1 MSLSQKWIFVVAQ
14 ACGFCVIA
22 GGVQANS
29 WALTVSK
36 PAAVP
41 SCGRHQL
48 DGIPASD
55 KIMAH
60 RQFELP
66 TLSYAGDSGPAHW
79 NVPLTLLVDA
89 SGRVACQSMD
99 SDFGE
104 PRALNHARRE
114 LLQAMTGWRY
124 RPFLVDG
131 KPAPVVI
138 RETVA
143 EQRAP
148 SVHQPLPEV
157 SPAQVTISLSRG
169 GCFGTCPG
177 YKVSIHGNGQVDY
190 QGGDYADVQGKHSY
204 QISPEEVAALVER
217 ARRADLW
224 SMSTSYRAPI
234 TDNPTY
240 VLTLKMGKLTHE
252 IEDYVGRMVGMPAA
266 VGEFENEVDR
276 VGRTSEW
283 THLSLAAVERLQS
296 ENFDFASQ
304 QAADTLAR
312 AVANDESTDE
322 AAMLRMIDLG
332 TPAKG
337 GNAVRPPPGAP
348 IPTESTLL
356 NVALVHHRV
365 ALIDPL
371 VAHGLLNTGGVLD
384 RHKLDLAFQD
394 AVRGGRLAAM
404 QKIWN
409 AGGGKVHPSLWFEDE
424 GDDGERAARKR
435 VPVTLL
441 LSRSYRDMHWEGQAI
456 AEWLAAKGCDLKAQ
470 SADGDTLLHRAV
482 DAGDIAFVRYLLLH
496 GLDASTAGRFGLPAL
511 GSAQNED
518 IALLLL
524 KAGSNW
530 QMDDGGAGFRR
541 YAEEQRWTR
550 VLAYLDQRSGKAS

>member
-1 MSLSQKWIFVVAQ
+1 MSLSRWISAVALT
-14 ACGFCVIA
+14 CGFCVVA
-22 GGVQANS
+22 GRAQANPQG
-29 WALTVSK
+29 LTASNA
-36 PAAVP
+36 AAVS
-41 SCGRHQL
+41 SCGPHQL
-48 DGIPASD
+48 DGIPASGEVL
-55 KIMAH
+55 AH

-79 NVPLTLLVDA
+79 NVPFTLLVDA
-89 SGRVACQSMD
+89 SGRVACQLMD
-99 SDFGE
+99 SEFGE
-104 PRALNHARRE
+104 SRALNDRRRE

-124 RPFLVDG
+124 RPFRVDG
-131 KPAPVVI
+131 KPASVVI

-143 EQRAP
+143 EQQVP
-148 SVHQPLPEV
+148 SSHQPLPEV
-157 SPAQVTISLSRG
+157 SPAEVTISLSRG

-177 YKVSIHGNGQVDY
+177 YEVNIHGNGQVDF
-190 QGGDYADVQGKHSY
+190 QGGDYTDVQGKHSY
-204 QISPEEVAALVER
+204 QISPEAVAALVER

-224 SMSTSYRAPI
+224 SMGASYRAPI

-240 VLTLKMGKLTHE
+240 VLTLKMGKSAHE
-252 IEDYVGRMVGMPAA
+252 IEDYVGRMVGMPVA
-266 VGEFENEVDR
+266 VEEFEDEVDR

-283 THLSLAAVERLQS
+283 THLSMSAVERLQS
-296 ENFDFASQ
+296 ENFDFTSQ

-312 AVANDESTDE
+312 AVANDGSSDE

-332 TPAKG
+332 TPVRG
-337 GNAVRPPPGAP
+337 GSAVRPPPGAP
-348 IPTESTLL
+348 VTTEATLL
-356 NVALVHHRV
+356 NVALAHHRV
-365 ALIDPL
+365 TLIDPL

-384 RHKLDLAFQD
+384 EHKLDMAFED
-394 AVRGGRLAAM
+394 AIRGGRLVAV

-409 AGGGKVHPSLWFEDE
+409 AGGGEAHPSLWFEDE
-424 GDDGERAARKR
+424 GDEGEPATRKR

-470 SADGDTLLHRAV
+470 AADGDTLLHRAV
-482 DAGDIAFVRYLLLH
+482 DAGDIAFVRYLLMH
-496 GLDASTAGRFGLPAL
+496 GLDASTKGRFGLPAL

-524 KAGSNW
+524 KAGTSW

-550 VLAYLDQRSGKAS
+550 VLAYLDQRAGNAG